1 MNMTQLGDLTPEQW
15 MIRVLW
21 GTARARPA
29 EIRELVPVVEE
40 AGVAFDQRAA
50 VDAAQAAAAAHGVA
64 PDRVPVIT
72 GWVDGLFAEAEQSL
86 MALDHDAIDAAVDQL
101 DPLEAAMDPFSAAVP
116 FIGPAMP
123 VVDPASLAGVFVG
136 PADVEVMSAYMAAI
150 HRTSRVPLLRRALF
164 VTAIAEIEPHMSHL
178 MRYLLLNRYPEKYG
192 SLADPALAVAA
203 SRACFNGP
211 VQWKDR
217 LVGQLG
223 LKDLARTVPW
233 DDLAAAWEDRN
244 AIHHRRGFVDTAEA
258 VAAGIPVNTAADI
271 TASYLYDTIDRVQVT
286 MLALVLATSNRL
298 DIGDLSQLVS
308 ATAHGFA
315 TAYTE
320 RRWSLALGLANL
332 RVEYAVDVD
341 DVEGGRVEQWLARS
355 GADGPE
361 AIRGE
366 VVDWDTSE
374 LDPVYDVARDLLLG
388 AHGDALGK
396 LNRLRASGDVSDEM
410 IAVSVVFDPIR
421 SQL

>member
-1 MNMTQLGDLTPEQW
+1 
-15 MIRVLW
+15 
-21 GTARARPA
+21 
-29 EIRELVPVVEE
+29 
-40 AGVAFDQRAA
+40 
-50 VDAAQAAAAAHGVA
+50 
-64 PDRVPVIT
+64 
-72 GWVDGLFAEAEQSL
+72 
-86 MALDHDAIDAAVDQL
+86 
-101 DPLEAAMDPFSAAVP
+101 
-116 FIGPAMP
+116 
-123 VVDPASLAGVFVG
+123 
-136 PADVEVMSAYMAAI
+136 
-150 HRTSRVPLLRRALF
+150 
-164 VTAIAEIEPHMSHL
+164 
-178 MRYLLLNRYPEKYG
+178 
-192 SLADPALAVAA
+192 
-203 SRACFNGP
+203 
-211 VQWKDR
+211 
-217 LVGQLG
+217 
-223 LKDLARTVPW
+223 
-233 DDLAAAWEDRN
+233 
-244 AIHHRRGFVDTAEA
+244 
-258 VAAGIPVNTAADI
+258 
-271 TASYLYDTIDRVQVT
+271 